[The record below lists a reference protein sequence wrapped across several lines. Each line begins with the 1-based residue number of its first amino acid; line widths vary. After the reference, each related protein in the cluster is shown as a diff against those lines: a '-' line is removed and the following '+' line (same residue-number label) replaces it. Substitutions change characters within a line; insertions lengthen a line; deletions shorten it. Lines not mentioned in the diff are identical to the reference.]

1 MTVQEHRIYLDHNAT
16 APVYPEVVDAVS
28 TGLRELGNASSV
40 HADGR
45 SVRGTIEDARDS
57 VGKLIGVPS
66 SAITFSSGGTEANAT
81 VIRGLLGSGV
91 VSNVYCSAVEHP
103 SVLEHVNPQYHC
115 PVNSDGQI
123 DLNELE
129 DVLKK
134 QDAPFLF
141 CIMLANNETG
151 VIQPV
156 SEVSALVHDQGGLVL
171 CDSVQGPG
179 KLSLET
185 DSLGAD
191 FLTFSS
197 HKIGGPQGV
206 GCFTMNTDVAL
217 EPLLVGGGQEKKRRS
232 GTENAPGIAGFGVAA
247 RITGERQHP
256 EHVGQIR
263 DQLEDAL
270 LEARPDAVVFGQ
282 GVPRISNTTNIAIPG
297 VSSERQLIKLDLA
310 GYSVSAGAACSSG
323 KVSSSHVLLAMGV
336 SEDMAKSSIRI
347 SIGADTAWSDLEKF
361 VEIWATL

>member
-1 MTVQEHRIYLDHNAT
+1 MTVQDHRIYLDYNAT
-16 APVYPEVVDAVS
+16 APVYAEVVDAVA
-28 TGLRELGNASSV
+28 TALRERGNAR
-40 HADGR
+40 AA
-45 SVRGTIEDARDS
+45 IEDARDS
-57 VGKLIGVPS
+57 VGELVGVPS

-81 VIRGLLGSGV
+81 VIRGLLGSGA
-91 VSNVYCSAVEHP
+91 VSKVYCSTIEHP
-103 SVLEHVNPQYHC
+103 SVLEHVDPQRRSS
-115 PVNSDGQI
+115 VNGDGQI
-123 DLNELE
+123 DLNKL
-129 DVLKK
+129 DDALKK
-134 QDAPFLF
+134 QHEPFLF

-156 SEVSALVHDQGGLVL
+156 GEVSALVHERGGLVL

-179 KLSLET
+179 KLSLGT

-206 GCFTMNTDVAL
+206 GCFAINTDVAL
-217 EPLLVGGGQEKKRRS
+217 EPMLIGGGQEKKRRS
-232 GTENAPGIAGFGVAA
+232 GTENAPGISGFGAAA
-247 RITGERQHP
+247 RVTGGRSDGEQI
-256 EHVGQIR
+256 EQIR

-270 LEARPDAVVFGQ
+270 LEARPDAFVFGQ
-282 GVPRISNTTNIAIPG
+282 NVPRILNTTNIAIPG

-310 GYSVSAGAACSSG
+310 GFSVSAGSACSSG
-323 KVSSSHVLLAMGV
+323 KVSASHVLLAMGV

-347 SIGADTAWSDLEKF
+347 SIGAETAWSDLEKF